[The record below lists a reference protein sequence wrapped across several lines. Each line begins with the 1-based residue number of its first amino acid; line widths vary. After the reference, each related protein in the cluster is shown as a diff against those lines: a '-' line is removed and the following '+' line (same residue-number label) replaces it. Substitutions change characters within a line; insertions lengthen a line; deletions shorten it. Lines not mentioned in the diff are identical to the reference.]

1 MIDNL
6 IFLAPAIA
14 ACVIL
19 AGILSY
25 FGNHILT
32 RGIIFI
38 DIAIAQIAA
47 LGTMT
52 GLLLGFAEE
61 SLAVQVVSYGFTLIV
76 ISLFAVLKS
85 KKMAISQ
92 EAIIGILYCVALG
105 LALLLAE
112 KIPGGSNYITKT
124 ITGNILWVTWKQV
137 LYTLIVVAAVGIVH
151 ILYSSKFINISE
163 NIRDKKGAENKRF
176 LELLFYIT
184 FGFVIVKAVF
194 IQGIFL
200 VFILLIAPAA
210 IVRLFTANWKQRFI
224 WSWVIGILGSI
235 IGIYISYEYNVS
247 NGPAIVCLLS
257 VFVFIAAF
265 VKIFLKLY
273 QRKPLSRIV
282 NNIKE

>member
-61 SLAVQVVSYGFTLIV
+61 SFAVQFVSYGFTIVV

-92 EAIIGILYCVALG
+92 EAIIGIIYCVALG

-112 KIPGGSNYITKT
+112 RISGGSNYITKT

-137 LYTLIVVAAVGIVH
+137 TFTLILVALVGLIHVFF
-151 ILYSSKFINISE
+151 SKKFIEISE
-163 NIRDKKGAENKRF
+163 NIRDKKGAENKRI

-210 IVRLFTANWKQRFI
+210 IVRLFTSNWKKRFI

-257 VFVFIAAF
+257 TFVFLAAF
-265 VKIFLKLY
+265 AKAFKKILE
-273 QRKPLSRIV
+273 RKSV
-282 NNIKE
+282 SKFVQNIKE